1 MTDLGFDNARY
12 VEQQRER
19 ILQRLEAFDG
29 KLYLEFEG
37 RMTRDGHA
45 SRVLPGYDPD
55 AKTHVLQAIREKV
68 QVLIC
73 VNARAL
79 AEESQLRSS
88 LGGAWTAELVV
99 LQAVEGWKELG
110 LDLSAVVINR
120 FDGQR
125 EARNLRDRLEILGA
139 RVYTL
144 PEIDGFAGDLDQVVS
159 RDGWGRFP
167 RIATERPIVL
177 VTGLGIESGKHTT
190 SLSMLDRDRRQGVM
204 SGYAR
209 WTTFPIPYLPVNH
222 PVNAAFDAA
231 GADADTFT
239 RVDTFHL
246 EATDDSRVTSSREV
260 RHFSLVQRLLE
271 RVMVDD
277 DPMAA
282 FRSPTEMSV
291 NACGDAIDD
300 VDIVQEAARKEIVRR
315 WYRYHERLVNGSV
328 GPDTMGRMDEVLH
341 QQGLSLADRTVV
353 GPAQQAAADARERG
367 KGHKNVYCGAAIELP
382 DGDLVTGSNSRLL
395 HAASAVLI
403 HAIKELAGIDGQVE
417 LLSTPLIDRIR
428 AMKRSV
434 MNEPYT
440 SLSLE
445 ETLIALSV
453 ASGESDAARAA
464 LKALPRLS
472 GCDMHITHTPS
483 PGDASG
489 LRKVGL
495 FYTTDSR
502 QTFGER
508 EY

>member
-1 MTDLGFDNARY
+1 VSGPAFDNDRY
-12 VEQQRER
+12 VQLQRDR
-19 ILQRLEAFDG
+19 ILQRLDAFDG

-55 AKTHVLQAIREKV
+55 AKTHVLQAIREQV

-73 VNARAL
+73 VNSRAL
-79 AEESQLRSS
+79 AEESHLRSS
-88 LGGAWTAELVV
+88 LGGARTAELVV
-99 LQAVEGWKELG
+99 LQAVEGWKGLG

-120 FDGQR
+120 FEGQR

-144 PEIDGFAGDLDQVVS
+144 PEIDGFAGDLDRVVS

-177 VTGLGIESGKHTT
+177 VTGLGLESGKHTT
-190 SLSMLDRDRRQGVM
+190 SLSMLDRDRRDGMM

-209 WTTFPIPYLPVNH
+209 WTTFPIPYLPVSH

-231 GADADTFT
+231 GADVATFT
-239 RVDTFHL
+239 RVDPYHL
-246 EATDDSRVTSSREV
+246 DATGGSRVTSSREV
-260 RHFSLVQRLLE
+260 RHFSLVKRLLE
-271 RVMVDD
+271 RLLLDG
-277 DPMAA
+277 DPMAG

-291 NACGDAIDD
+291 NACGEAIDD
-300 VDIVQEAARKEIVRR
+300 PDGVERAAREEIIRR
-315 WYRYHERLVNGSV
+315 WYRYHERMVNGTV
-328 GPDTMGRMDEVLH
+328 GPDTMERMDEVLH
-341 QQGLSLADRTVV
+341 QQGLSLADRAVV
-353 GPAQQAAADARERG
+353 EPAQQAAADARARG
-367 KGHKNVYCGAAIELP
+367 KGHKNVYCGAAIQLP
-382 DGDLVTGSNSRLL
+382 DGRMVTGSNSRLL

-403 HAIKELAGIDGQVE
+403 HAIKELAAIDADVE

-453 ASGESDAARAA
+453 ASGESDAARAS
-464 LKALPRLS
+464 LEALPRLR

-508 EY
+508 GY